1 MRSPVKNIAIL
12 LVLTAQVWAQSGE
25 LHLCLH
31 AEPKT
36 FNPIQVADEPS
47 ETIRYLTG
55 GVLLRVNRVTQQLQP
70 ELATSWKVS
79 KDGRSISFKLRDHI
93 YFSDGTPFS
102 SADVEFTVKQMMDPA
117 AHSPTGDAFRS
128 GPGDVIVHVLSPT
141 ELSITFP
148 APVASLDRQFDQVAI
163 MSARSPKKELA
174 VLGPFYLADHKA
186 GAYVL
191 LNRNPNYWKKD
202 ASGRQL
208 PYLNNIRL
216 KIQPNRDIETLE
228 LRRGDI
234 DLINSIDAESYNKLN
249 AASPQLTHDS
259 GPSLDTEQM
268 WFNQVA
274 KAPIT
279 DYKKAWFRSTA
290 FRLAVSE
297 AINRSDLCR
306 IAFLGRATPAVGPIS
321 PANHFWFNTKL
332 VPTPYD
338 PASALARLQAEGF
351 HKQGGTL
358 VDRSGNLVEFSIV
371 TNAGNKYRERMATM
385 IQQDLANLGIKVN
398 VVPLDFPSLI
408 ERITQTYNYE
418 AVLLG
423 LTNVDWDPNG
433 QMNLWL
439 SSSENHQWN
448 PKEAAPETP
457 WEAKLDRLVRAQAQ
471 SMDPKKRKQYFDQV
485 QEIVYEQAPFIYL
498 VNKNA
503 LSAYSTS
510 LTGMQP
516 SVLRPQTYWNIE
528 AIAKR

>member
-1 MRSPVKNIAIL
+1 VRRASAIIVLL
-12 LVLTAQVWAQSGE
+12 LVFIANAWAQAGE
-25 LHLCLH
+25 LRLCLH

-36 FNPIQVADEPS
+36 FNPIQVVDEPS

-55 GVLLRVNRVTQQLQP
+55 GVLLRVNRTTQQLQP
-70 ELATSWKVS
+70 ELATSWRVS
-79 KDGRSISFKLRDHI
+79 KDGRTITFRLRDHI

-102 SADVEFTVKQMMDPA
+102 SADVEYTVKQMMDPA

-128 GPGDVIVHVLSPT
+128 GPGDVITNVISPT
-141 ELSITFP
+141 EISITFP

-163 MSARSPKKELA
+163 MSAHSPKKELA
-174 VLGPFYLADHKA
+174 VLGPFYLADYKP

-208 PYLNNIRL
+208 PYLNSIRL
-216 KIQPNRDIETLE
+216 EVQPNRDIETLE

-234 DLINSIDAESYNKLN
+234 DLINSIDAESYDKLN
-249 AASPQLTHDS
+249 AAAPQLTHDS
-259 GPSLDTEQM
+259 GQSFDTEQM

-274 KAPIT
+274 KAPVP

-290 FRLAVSE
+290 FRRAVSE

-306 IAFLGRATPAVGPIS
+306 IAFLGRATPAIGPVS
-321 PANHFWFNTKL
+321 PANHFWFNAKL
-332 VPTPYD
+332 VPISYD
-338 PASALARLQAEGF
+338 PAAALTQLQGDGF
-351 HKQGGTL
+351 RKEGGTL
-358 VDRSGNLVEFSIV
+358 EDRAGNPVEFSIV

-385 IQQDLANLGIKVN
+385 IQQDLAKLGMKVN

-408 ERITQTYNYE
+408 ERITQTFNYE

-433 QMNLWL
+433 QMNVWL

-457 WEAKLDRLVRAQAQ
+457 WEAQLDRLVRAQAQ

-485 QEIVYEQAPFIYL
+485 QEIVYDHAPFIYL

-528 AIAKR
+528 TIAKR